1 MTKIKVIQV
10 QDECIGCGACESTS
24 PKLFE
29 MKETKAHLKG
39 SKKVKWKGK
48 DAFEVETD
56 LVKDAKEAVDV
67 CPVTCIHTE

>member
-29 MKETKAHLKG
+29 MKETKAHLKN
-39 SKKVKWKGK
+39 SHKIKWKGK
-48 DAFEVETD
+48 DAFITETD
-56 LVKDAKEAVDV
+56 LINDAKEAVDV
-67 CPVTCIHTE
+67 CPVTCIHIE